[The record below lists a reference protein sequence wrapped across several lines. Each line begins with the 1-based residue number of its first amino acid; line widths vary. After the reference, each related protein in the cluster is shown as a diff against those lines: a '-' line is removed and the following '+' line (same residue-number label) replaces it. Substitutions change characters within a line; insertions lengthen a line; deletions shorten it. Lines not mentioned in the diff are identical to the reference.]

1 MYKVVFTHK
10 KCSILDG
17 YVKIDNRKSDLD
29 HRLYSEIA
37 GYDVLMK
44 MFNDAENAKSADTTG
59 KTNPE
64 FPPIWIQTNHYRRVF
79 DIDCC
84 NRTYIAQ
91 PMIFPCTIAQQYG
104 AMHYIEDLKTM
115 CNAIRALYPT
125 MINFAEQVLNQ
136 NIFIPYNMVTCQ
148 YGQFR
153 DYAQFLISVLKK
165 VAEYMGNPTFEQ
177 MKDIISKREQPNVE
191 GRNNDISYQS
201 RIYSFLSE
209 RVSTIYWL
217 AIAKQMPVY
226 PAKVNLLEEGQKI

>member
-10 KCSILDG
+10 KCSIPDG

-29 HRLYSEIA
+29 HRLYSEVA

-64 FPPIWIQTNHYRRVF
+64 FPPIWIQTNHYRRIF

-91 PMIFPCTIAQQYG
+91 PMIFPCTVAQQYA

-115 CNAIRALYPT
+115 CNAIRELYPS

-136 NIFIPYNMVTCQ
+136 KIFIPYNMVTCQ

-165 VAEYMGNPTFEQ
+165 THELSGNHNYDETLEI
-177 MKDIISKREQPNVE
+177 MKRKEPLTVE
-191 GRNNDISYQS
+191 GRNNDPKYQT
-201 RIYSFLSE
+201 RWLSFVSE
-209 RVSTIYWL
+209 RLSTIYWRF
-217 AIAKQMPVY
+217 ISQQMPIF
-226 PAKVNLLEEGQKI
+226 PAKINLLEEGQKI